1 MTKLHRHVLN
11 GARLWASVVALA
23 AIVAIA
29 LVSVTTR
36 ETETAE
42 AQLPPRIEAIIFHGK
57 VTIQGEAP
65 AYAGFEITARIGDW
79 ESPGVIVGARSDRPQ
94 NFEHLV
100 VAPPSELDLAGSQ
113 IEFWLDGQVVSTV
126 FNYYAQINEF
136 TGEICPGCTWSFP
149 ILREVNLDF
158 PSLPE
163 ATPTPT
169 LSPTPSPVFL
179 RPAFFSGTARTQ
191 QAILP
196 DAYEIFATVGDDFRT
211 PNLAVYGG
219 QYFITVDP
227 VEEKYRDAEVV
238 FYLIDPNR
246 PSGSGPLRAISP
258 PSAFAGGAQFDNVTL
273 VFPNVLPTAT
283 PTPVPT
289 DTPTPTHTP
298 TETPTPLPTN
308 TPLPTHTPTPLPT
321 ATPSPTETPTPTMT
335 PEPTPTPTS
344 MPTFTPEPTR
354 TPRPTSTPIATAT
367 TVVDTPTA
375 VALAS
380 TATPT
385 PEAESENGGGFCSS
399 TPNESGSVE
408 ASVPFGIFAL
418 LMLFTW
424 RVMSRRGSDDAQP
437 ATRP

>member
-1 MTKLHRHVLN
+1 MLVPKSEELVATPHRFGGDQSKAERHFLKGLGEAFHLMRSRSNPDYRHVLN

-179 RPAFFSGTARTQ
+179 RPR
-191 QAILP
+191 
-196 DAYEIFATVGDDFRT
+196 
-211 PNLAVYGG
+211 
-219 QYFITVDP
+219 
-227 VEEKYRDAEVV
+227 
-238 FYLIDPNR
+238 
-246 PSGSGPLRAISP
+246 
-258 PSAFAGGAQFDNVTL
+258 
-273 VFPNVLPTAT
+273 VL
-283 PTPVPT
+283 
-289 DTPTPTHTP
+289 
-298 TETPTPLPTN
+298 
-308 TPLPTHTPTPLPT
+308 
-321 ATPSPTETPTPTMT
+321 
-335 PEPTPTPTS
+335 
-344 MPTFTPEPTR
+344 
-354 TPRPTSTPIATAT
+354 
-367 TVVDTPTA
+367 
-375 VALAS
+375 
-380 TATPT
+380 
-385 PEAESENGGGFCSS
+385 
-399 TPNESGSVE
+399 
-408 ASVPFGIFAL
+408 
-418 LMLFTW
+418 
-424 RVMSRRGSDDAQP
+424 
-437 ATRP
+437 